1 MCYWWVD
8 LFNIML
14 GFMLGI
20 LFFTLV
26 TVCHGMI
33 ALDIFKKAIDQG
45 ADKFKEDF
53 GKAMDKFEA
62 DVDKAIKSA
71 DNAPTAPLQSIITE

>member
-20 LFFTLV
+20 LVFTLV

-33 ALDIFKKAIDQG
+33 ALDIFKKAI
-45 ADKFKEDF
+45 E
-53 GKAMDKFEA
+53 
-62 DVDKAIKSA
+62 
-71 DNAPTAPLQSIITE
+71 